1 MANLRS
7 RPDRLL
13 LGLVFIILSTSTI
26 VWTLRDRTPPPWD
39 PSDHLRY
46 AYDYYRLLAHA
57 DFAGFAREVF
67 TAKHYYAPFVH
78 LISALVFLIAGAS
91 RLTGIAVNLLS
102 LAALLWGTASI
113 ARLIYA
119 ESGANTKR
127 NGAAPSPW
135 LSALPALI
143 AACYHFNAWL
153 MHDAFLDFPLV
164 AAVTVSFAFLIRAG
178 DFADRRK
185 TLAFGIAAG
194 VGMLVKQTFAF
205 FFVLPALY
213 VLIRVLWK
221 RDLRPIVNLA
231 LAAVVLVLIAALWYV
246 PHLRDVIAIYR
257 ENQQA
262 AVNENEAPL
271 FNFDSNF
278 FYVHALLSMQM
289 QLPFALLFVGGLVYS
304 LVRCRKQSVLV
315 YLWLLS
321 GLVSFALVANKDVRY
336 TVPVLPAA
344 AVLSVSWLRAFTRV
358 ELVTAAKR
366 KAVSALK
373 LALVAAITVWSF
385 AGFFNAQWP
394 RPGFGKAIDT
404 PRYRWMVFARNY
416 YGFDHR
422 PLDDDWSVPEIVR
435 TLVDLDRQHNADSTG
450 ANSSAPPVLGVVV
463 NLPYLN
469 PSSVALYSRLLT
481 DQRAGPPLIDVRW
494 VIEPPMIERL
504 QECDYVLVR
513 TGLDEADWVAK
524 VERDVEQLIQRD
536 PRFTPVASFPVP
548 LKNAEAILY
557 RFENSQR

>member
-1 MANLRS
+1 M
-7 RPDRLL
+7 
-13 LGLVFIILSTSTI
+13 VFIILSTSTI

-221 RDLRPIVNLA
+221 RDRQAIVNLA
-231 LAAVVLVLIAALWYV
+231 LAAAVLVLIAALWYV

-385 AGFFNAQWP
+385 VSFFNAQWP